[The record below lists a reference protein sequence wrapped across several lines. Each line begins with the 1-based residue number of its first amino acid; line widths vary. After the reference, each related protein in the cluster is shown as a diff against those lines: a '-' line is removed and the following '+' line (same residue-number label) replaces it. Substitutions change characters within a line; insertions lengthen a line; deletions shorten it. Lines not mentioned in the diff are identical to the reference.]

1 MPQQQDI
8 SRKCLGEPTFYGM
21 QKASTTF
28 SMKNSYLAYLLNQ
41 SDARIGFLPQ
51 SNLNSLEQEIKSM
64 RKLHND
70 REAELA
76 QLRMLKRKL
85 EDDYSYER
93 SIRRKYQRELDGL
106 KKECEFAHKMERYA
120 LDQVQ
125 REVVT
130 RRKAEEVAKS
140 ERKMRQELTRFSD
153 KRFGFDDIINLCE
166 KKEAENISTA

>member
-1 MPQQQDI
+1 
-8 SRKCLGEPTFYGM
+8 
-21 QKASTTF
+21 
-28 SMKNSYLAYLLNQ
+28 
-41 SDARIGFLPQ
+41 
-51 SNLNSLEQEIKSM
+51 M